1 MFSLQMRRKKFKMN
15 HRKKEDQKRT
25 SYIRALVTI
34 DEHKKIKDLADSNG
48 EDVSAYIRN
57 SIRFR
62 NQSRLSELLAMS
74 QDEKSKGNFDQLTLE
89 PILDSLESIQDQI
102 NGLDE
107 NKEKEFYWELLEWL
121 KDFMKDSRKRNLF
134 NEHSYEIPDDHE

>member
-1 MFSLQMRRKKFKMN
+1 M
-15 HRKKEDQKRT
+15 
-25 SYIRALVTI
+25 VTK

-107 NKEKEFYWELLEWL
+107 NKEKFYWELLEWL

>member
-1 MFSLQMRRKKFKMN
+1 MN

-25 SYIRALVTI
+25 SYIRALVTK

-62 NQSRLSELLAMS
+62 NQSRLSEILAMS
-74 QDEKSKGNFDQLTLE
+74 QNEKSKGNCDQLTLE
-89 PILDSLESIQDQI
+89 RILVSVE
-102 NGLDE
+102 
-107 NKEKEFYWELLEWL
+107 
-121 KDFMKDSRKRNLF
+121 
-134 NEHSYEIPDDHE
+134 